1 MEFSAN
7 DRALTAREFL
17 ALAARVWPGD
27 YDPVRTEA
35 ALARTQNITA
45 RDGGALVGC
54 LRILTDGCFFRHH
67 PRNSG
72 ASGIPAAGG
81 GQPPAGP
88 GPGQHAH
95 AAVLRRAAGSL
106 CLLREKR
113 LCAQPARLR
122 AAALP
127 VTF

>member
-54 LRILTDGCFFRHH
+54 LRILTDGCFFGTIPEILVLPEYR
-67 PRNSG
+67 RQGVGSRLLALAR
-72 ASGIPAAGG
+72 ASTPT
-81 GQPPAGP
+81 
-88 GPGQHAH
+88 
-95 AAVLRRAAGSL
+95 
-106 CLLREKR
+106 LLYFG
-113 LCAQPARLR
+113 AQPESCAFYEKNGCARS
-122 AAALP
+122 LP
-127 VTF
+127 AYELPPCR

>member
-54 LRILTDGCFFRHH
+54 LRILTDGCFF
-67 PRNSG
+67 G
-72 ASGIPAAGG
+72 TIPEILVLPEYRRQGG